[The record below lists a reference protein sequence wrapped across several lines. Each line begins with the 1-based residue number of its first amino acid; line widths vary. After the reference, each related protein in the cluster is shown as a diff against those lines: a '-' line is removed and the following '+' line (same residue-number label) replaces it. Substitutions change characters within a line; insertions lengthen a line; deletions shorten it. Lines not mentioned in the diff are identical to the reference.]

1 MQEGMRA
8 RMDNHKI
15 KINMVHF
22 HMDHKQTILLQ
33 TIITLFEPLTTKA
46 KPQNEG
52 NTITKLH
59 TEWSISWGFSR
70 NPQLIVI
77 NKSTHKLTIK
87 RNDTL
92 NLKMTGGYTVQ
103 NQTTRNP
110 QKGLNGKAHFMSD
123 CLRVAEEWEAGQ
135 SSSPIEPRKS

>member
-59 TEWSISWGFSR
+59 TE
-70 NPQLIVI
+70 
-77 NKSTHKLTIK
+77 
-87 RNDTL
+87 
-92 NLKMTGGYTVQ
+92 
-103 NQTTRNP
+103 
-110 QKGLNGKAHFMSD
+110 
-123 CLRVAEEWEAGQ
+123 
-135 SSSPIEPRKS
+135 